1 MRISSKFYSPI
12 INHYLIKRNV
22 KICEETKIETIA
34 KERRKEEERDAISK
48 MARHRMINF
57 FLKGFFL
64 YVGFSLW
71 SMSIY
76 RFRSSFSYDSSCSYL
91 SFVPLYLVPLP
102 FLWFL
107 VFFFFHKRERGK
119 KKKKIGRKEY
129 NIVMLNGEGTNI

>member
-48 MARHRMINF
+48 MA
-57 FLKGFFL
+57 LKGFFL

-107 VFFFFHKRERGK
+107 VVFFFHKRERGK